1 MTKFAFYALSLVM
14 IFIGIMGFVSFGYS
28 LALGQLHDEPVSCII
43 GLIMLS
49 AGILNL
55 FEGPPDNAK

>member
-1 MTKFAFYALSLVM
+1 MTKFAFYSLSLVM

-28 LALGQLHDEPVSCII
+28 LALGETCEPSGCII
-43 GLIMLS
+43 GLILQS
-49 AGILNL
+49 VGTLNL